1 MTNIYLIPNW
11 FFGYDIVLELT
22 FAVIALIVSLY
33 AFKVY
38 ELSEQYQ
45 SKLFGFAFLFFSI
58 SYFIQSF
65 LNFAIISKLNENIC
79 NMMKM
84 QDINFFNS
92 LGIYIH
98 MFFFIIGLVTLAY
111 MTLGIRNMKVY
122 SLILLV
128 SFASIF
134 FSLNKLYWFYALSSL
149 FLIYIVSH
157 YFINYLKNKQFKT
170 ILVLVAFGFLLF
182 GQMHFIFAV
191 DHVRHYITG
200 HFLELVAYV
209 LILINLILVLRK

>member
-11 FFGYDIVLELT
+11 FFGYDIVLELA
-22 FAVIALIVSLY
+22 FALIALIVSLY

-38 ELSEQYQ
+38 KLSEQYQ

-65 LNFAIISKLNENIC
+65 FNFAIISELNKNIC

-84 QDINFFNS
+84 QDINLFNS
-92 LGIYIH
+92 LGIYTHI
-98 MFFFIIGLVTLAY
+98 FFFITGLVTLTY
-111 MTLGIRNMKVY
+111 MTLGIKNMKVY

-128 SFASIF
+128 SFISIF

-200 HFLELVAYV
+200 HLLELVAYV
-209 LILINLILVLRK
+209 LILINLILVLKK